1 MLERRERLKL
11 EDGRELRLLS
21 ALEVLEARR
30 EAEGLARG
38 EAEAALCANA
48 CLLARALER
57 GGQPVFADGGAALA
71 GLSARE
77 IGALAGRW
85 AAFDRAE
92 NPSPEDGEERLEGLK
107 KSLEHAPYERL
118 RWRVLQR
125 FGALPT
131 EERAK
136 QMKARDYLWCALHL
150 ALDRE
155 EELARLC
162 PACRSEAAEER
173 CPACGALRTETAAGQ
188 NAAFDEAR
196 FERLKRGESG

>member
-107 KSLEHAPYERL
+107 KAWSTRPMSAFAGVCPNALA
-118 RWRVLQR
+118 R
-125 FGALPT
+125 F
-131 EERAK
+131 R
-136 QMKARDYLWCALHL
+136 RCALHL

-162 PACRSEAAEER
+162 PACRREAAEER

>member
-1 MLERRERLKL
+1 M
-11 EDGRELRLLS
+11 
-21 ALEVLEARR
+21 
-30 EAEGLARG
+30 
-38 EAEAALCANA
+38 
-48 CLLARALER
+48 
-57 GGQPVFADGGAALA
+57 
-71 GLSARE
+71 
-77 IGALAGRW
+77 
-85 AAFDRAE
+85 
-92 NPSPEDGEERLEGLK
+92 
-107 KSLEHAPYERL
+107 
-118 RWRVLQR
+118 LQR

-136 QMKARDYLWCALHL
+136 QRKARDYLWCALHL

>member
-107 KSLEHAPYERL
+107 KADGGAGQTDEGAGLSLVRPPP
-118 RWRVLQR
+118 
-125 FGALPT
+125 GAGPGGGAGTAVSRLPT
-131 EERAK
+131 GGGGGAVPGLRRAPDRDGGGAERG
-136 QMKARDYLWCALHL
+136 L
-150 ALDRE
+150 
-155 EELARLC
+155 
-162 PACRSEAAEER
+162 
-173 CPACGALRTETAAGQ
+173 
-188 NAAFDEAR
+188 
-196 FERLKRGESG
+196 